1 MKSFM
6 TAKDANEISER
17 NRDKR
22 IAYYYENAGKDRIV
36 KKIERAI
43 TKAVVNGETT
53 CRVFC
58 WHSPSDERKDAIIAY
73 FTNLGYDITS
83 SNGVYSVRFRPRK
96 Y

>member
-6 TAKDANEISER
+6 TAKEAKEVSES
-17 NRDKR
+17 NRDKK
-22 IAYYYENAGKDRIV
+22 IAHYYENAGKDRFV

-53 CRVFC
+53 CRVVC
-58 WHSPSDERKDAIIAY
+58 WPIPREERDTAIITY
-73 FTNLGYDITS
+73 FDNLGYDIGS
-83 SNGVYSVRFRPRK
+83 SNGVYSVRFMPMK

>member
-6 TAKDANEISER
+6 TAKEAKEVSES
-17 NRDKR
+17 NRDKK
-22 IAYYYENAGKDRIV
+22 IAHYYKNAGKDRII

-58 WHSPSDERKDAIIAY
+58 WPSPSEERDTAIITY
-73 FTNLGYDITS
+73 FDNLGYSIDS
-83 SNGVYSVRFRPRK
+83 SNGIYYIRFHPMR
-96 Y
+96 